1 MILGEPSFSVQP
13 GRQALR
19 DDSLFLCFD
28 GGGVLLADAAGG
40 APALPTWAQVKPL
53 PEGMTPFELAHT
65 DRFALFCPH
74 PFEGGRV
81 PERAGL
87 RYHPLHIFRSLP
99 YAEAGLLVSC
109 WHLWA
114 WYGRNRFCGRCGH
127 PLAPD
132 AAERALRC
140 ERCGLVIYPAIA
152 PAVIVAI
159 TRGDS
164 ILLARSVRSTFRH
177 RSLISGYV
185 EVGETLE
192 HAVRREV
199 MEEVGLRLG
208 ALRYLGD
215 QPWGVSGSQMFAFQA
230 EAPEGDIRLQES
242 ELCEA
247 GWFRRDELEPQGH
260 TVSIA
265 LELIER
271 FRTGTL

>member
-1 MILGEPSFSVQP
+1 MLQDIAPSLYQVAYAPRPPREGSPCFLFRGREILEREAEGQ
-13 GRQALR
+13 LT
-19 DDSLFLCFD
+19 
-28 GGGVLLADAAGG
+28 
-40 APALPTWAQVKPL
+40 LPTW
-53 PEGMTPFELAHT
+53 GELAHAVEAPQWLFRIDET
-65 DRFALFCPH
+65 DYYLAAEGGAAPLTAGYGWVNLRESRGKKSRLLRFA
-74 PFEGGRV
+74 EST
-81 PERAGL
+81 A
-87 RYHPLHIFRSLP
+87 YHL
-99 YAEAGLLVSC
+99 A
-109 WHLWA
+109 LW
-114 WYGRNRFCGRCGH
+114 YRDYRFCGRCGGETQ
-127 PLAPD
+127 PD
-132 AAERALRC
+132 DRERMLRC
-140 ERCGLVIYPAIA
+140 PRCGNLIYPKIA

-177 RSLISGYV
+177 HSLISGYV

-230 EAPEGDIRLQES
+230 EAQEGDIRLQES

-247 GWFRRDELEPQGH
+247 GWFRRDELEPRGR